1 MTPRAFAEQLDK
13 KGQKEGEVGIEG
25 TTIQAADTVSAR
37 KQKIHSRFQWI
48 PESSSSCTE
57 IGIEGIA
64 IQAANCEH
72 AKRRLH
78 PFVRRDADVILTAA
92 AATLVDI

>member
-1 MTPRAFAEQLDK
+1 MTPRAFAEQPDK

-25 TTIQAADTVSAR
+25 TTIQAADTVST
-37 KQKIHSRFQWI
+37 QKRDLHSRLRWI
-48 PESSSSCTE
+48 SESSSSCTD

-64 IQAANCEH
+64 IQAADCEH

-78 PFVRRDADVILTAA
+78 PFIRRDADVILTAA